1 MEGWCTRNVN
11 NHYRDYFRNVLDTA
25 GVPANR
31 KPEHFEDKLDSV
43 PLRTSFLFALILVH
57 EFAHAFVMA
66 YFPVPD
72 KKTNP
77 EPWVEDNR
85 YSEIGHA
92 LIQHIFNGIP
102 HANHFNPAG
111 SSGSRWRMETY
122 APFGIYFAETWQK
135 WAEPGRNTKQIVQGV
150 GAAYQSPIA
159 KFPLPARQLF
169 GYFTRHMWVTNVP
182 RYGLAAVKFVRI
194 PEWASYRMPGPRDAD
209 PMNMSTLR

>member
-1 MEGWCTRNVN
+1 MEGWCNRNVN
-11 NHYRDYFRNVLDTA
+11 NHCRYYFRNVLNTA
-25 GVPANR
+25 GVPLDR

-72 KKTNP
+72 EDTIP

-92 LIQHIFNGIP
+92 LIHHIFNGIP
-102 HANHFNPAG
+102 HANQFSPSG
-111 SSGSRWRMETY
+111 SSGSTWRILTH
-122 APFGIYFAETWQK
+122 APFGISFAETWQK
-135 WAEPGRNTKQIVQGV
+135 WAEPGKDTMQIVQGV
-150 GAAYQSPIA
+150 GDAYQSPIVN
-159 KFPLPARQLF
+159 FPLAARQLF
-169 GYFTRHMWVTNVP
+169 DYFTRRMWMTNVP
-182 RYGLAAVKFVRI
+182 RYGLAAVKLARV

-209 PMNMSTLR
+209 PLRMSTLR